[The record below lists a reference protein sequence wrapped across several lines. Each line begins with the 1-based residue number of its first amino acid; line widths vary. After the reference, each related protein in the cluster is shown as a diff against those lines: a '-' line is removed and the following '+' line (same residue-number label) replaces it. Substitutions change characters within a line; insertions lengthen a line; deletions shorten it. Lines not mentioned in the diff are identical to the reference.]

1 MNVATRLILLFLTWS
16 VVCFSASRS
25 VTTCRASDGPS
36 FSPLGW
42 PTISREQKPW
52 TRWWWF
58 GAAVDPKNLEAELDR
73 FSKAG
78 LGGVEITCLYD
89 AKGYEDRHIRYLSER
104 WINMFNTTTELA
116 RRFDLGIDLPPSS
129 GWVYGGPHVSPEQ
142 TTVYASLE
150 TKSLESEGAC
160 RFDLTDRRL
169 AAVMAYSEDGAA
181 VDLRQHLGEDH
192 LLRWQAP
199 PGRWTVYLVTMKPS
213 PQRNHN
219 FLAGREG
226 WAVDPLDRHALSE
239 YLADWT
245 SRARD
250 MRLEAVRAFHHDS
263 FEYDCNFSPDLFNE
277 FSHRR
282 GYDLRHH
289 LPALFG
295 RASEDPS
302 LRIDS
307 VARVRSDYRQT
318 VSDMH
323 REHFLEPLT
332 TWAHQ
337 HGSRSRNQAHGAPGN
352 LLDLYAA
359 VDIPDAEL
367 YGRVDQPGP
376 PENPFTDSMSVKMAS
391 SAAHVAGRRLISAE
405 SCTWLEEHFHTT
417 LADMKQIID
426 RFFLGGVNHIC
437 YHGSAYSPADVPW
450 PGWLFYATTQVN
462 SRNSTWRDLP
472 ALNRYIARCQS
483 ILQSGTPAGDVL
495 LYWPIHD
502 LWQVGHDLWWQDVR
516 GYYKQQRYKLP
527 ELPLLDA
534 NWGGTGYMQFP
545 LHVKQ
550 YWLDSQPAGRVA
562 SRLWERGYGFDFIS
576 DRLLQTCI
584 PAQQNIQSPGARYRV
599 IVVPA
604 ARVMPLATLQKLF
617 ELARNG
623 STVVFVS
630 HLPEDVPGLLKV
642 NERLE
647 RQRQLL
653 SSLPWSD
660 TDSPSVRKAIL
671 GKGQCLLGSDVDRLL
686 TATGLPRET
695 LVDQRGLQF
704 IRRKHSGGHHYF
716 LKHSG
721 EQPLDAWLTPAVNFQ
736 GAVLL
741 DPMSGASGLA
751 TTRIQPGKDPQ
762 VRVQLQPDQALV
774 LRTLLTPA
782 EGVRW
787 PYHEPAGNVSEIR
800 GNWSV
805 QFITGG
811 PTLPASFQTPAL
823 ASWTRLGG
831 ADAQRFAGTARYTI
845 TFDAPARE
853 NTYLLDLGSVRDSA
867 RVRLNDRAAGTLI
880 NPPFRV
886 LLKGLRRTENRLEIE
901 VTNVAANRI
910 RDLDLRK
917 QPWMGDHVAH
927 ARGYGVLNIG
937 TTTNRQLD
945 ADKWPL
951 RDAGLL
957 GPVTLQP
964 HRE

>member
-1 MNVATRLILLFLTWS
+1 MNVAARLTLLSLAGILALFSTP
-16 VVCFSASRS
+16 RS
-25 VTTCRASDGPS
+25 VTTCRASDDPS
-36 FSPLGW
+36 FGPLDW
-42 PTISREQKPW
+42 PAISREQKPW

-58 GAAVDPKNLEAELDR
+58 GAAVDPENLQGELAR

-89 AKGYEDRHIRYLSER
+89 AKGYEDRHVRYLSKR
-104 WINMFNTTTELA
+104 WIKMFNTTAELA
-116 RRFDLGIDLPPSS
+116 RRFDLGIDLPASS
-129 GWVYGGPHVSPEQ
+129 GWVYGGPRVPPEQ

-150 TKSLESEGAC
+150 TIRLEKEAVC
-160 RFDLTDRRL
+160 EIDLANRRV
-169 AAVMAYSEDGAA
+169 AAVLAYSEDGAV
-181 VDLRQHLGEDH
+181 VDLSGPLGQDQ
-192 LLRWQAP
+192 LLRWRAP
-199 PGRWTVYLVTMKPS
+199 PGRWSVYLVTMKPS

-219 FLAGREG
+219 FLAGRQG
-226 WAVDPLDRHALSE
+226 WAVDPLDRHALTD

-245 SRARD
+245 ARAHD
-250 MRLEAVRAFHHDS
+250 MRLEAVRAYHHDS
-263 FEYDCNFSPDLFNE
+263 FEYDCNFSADLLDE
-277 FSHRR
+277 FSRRR

-307 VARVRSDYRQT
+307 VARVRSDFRQT
-318 VSDMH
+318 IAEMH
-323 REHFLEPLT
+323 LEHFLQVLT
-332 TWAHQ
+332 SWAHQ

-367 YGRVDQPGP
+367 YGRIDQPGP

-391 SAAHVAGRRLISAE
+391 SAGHVAGRRLISAE

-417 LADMKQIID
+417 LADMKRIVD

-437 YHGSAYSPADVPW
+437 YHGSAYSPAEVPW

-462 SRNSTWRDLP
+462 SRNSIWRDLP
-472 ALNRYIARCQS
+472 ALNAYVARCQA
-483 ILQSGTPAGDVL
+483 ILQSGAPGGDVL

-550 YWLDSQPAGRVA
+550 YWLDSQPAGRIA
-562 SRLWERGYGFDFIS
+562 SRLRDRGYGFDFIS
-576 DRLLQTCI
+576 DRLLQTCVSD
-584 PAQQNIQSPGARYRV
+584 QQSIQTPGARYQV
-599 IVVPA
+599 VVVPA
-604 ARVMPLATLQKLF
+604 ARVMPIATLQKLF

-623 STVVFVS
+623 STVIFVS
-630 HLPEDVPGLLKV
+630 HLPQDVPGLLGV
-642 NERLE
+642 NSRLAG
-647 RQRQLL
+647 QRQLL
-653 SSLPWSD
+653 SSLQWSD
-660 TDSPSVRKAIL
+660 TDSPQIRKANL

-686 TATGLPRET
+686 TTAGVQRET
-695 LVDQRGLQF
+695 LVDQPGLQF
-704 IRRKHSGGHHYF
+704 IRRRHSRGHHYF
-716 LKHSG
+716 LKHSS
-721 EQPLDAWLTPAVNFQ
+721 EQALDVWLSPAVDFKA
-736 GAVLL
+736 AVLL

-751 TTRIQPGKDPQ
+751 TTRISPGKDPQ
-762 VRVQLQPDQALV
+762 VRLQLQPHQALV
-774 LRTLLTPA
+774 LRTLDRSA
-782 EGVRW
+782 EGAPW
-787 PYHEPAGNVSEIR
+787 PYHEPSGKATRIR

-805 QFITGG
+805 EFIAGG
-811 PTLPASFQTPAL
+811 PTRPDSFVAPAL

-831 ADAQRFAGTARYTI
+831 REATRFAGTARYTI
-845 TFDAPARE
+845 TFDAPGRA
-853 NTYLLDLGSVRDSA
+853 NTYLLDLGSVKDSA
-867 RVRLNDRAAGTLI
+867 RVWLNDQAAGTLI
-880 NPPFRV
+880 NRPFQV
-886 LLKGLRRTENRLEIE
+886 LVKGLRHRGNLLEIE

-910 RDLDLRK
+910 RDMDLRQ

-937 TTTNRQLD
+937 TTTNRQLG
-945 ADKWPL
+945 ADKWPV
-951 RDAGLL
+951 REAGLL

-964 HRE
+964 HR